1 MIDKIKKFIED
12 VRTVWEAAR
21 KPTTEEIKRILYTT
35 FLIFFLITIISLAI
49 FITVQYLL
57 YLWQFTL

>member
-1 MIDKIKKFIED
+1 MIEKIKKFIED
-12 VRTVWEAAR
+12 AKNVWEAAR

-35 FLIFFLITIISLAI
+35 FLILFLVAAISLAI

>member
-1 MIDKIKKFIED
+1 MMKKIKKFIED
-12 VRTVWEAAR
+12 VKTIWEATR
-21 KPTTEEIKRILYTT
+21 KPTTEEIKRVIYTT
-35 FLIFFLITIISLAI
+35 FLIFFLVTIISLAI

>member
-1 MIDKIKKFIED
+1 MIEKIKKFIED
-12 VRTVWEAAR
+12 SKNIWEVAR

-35 FLIFFLITIISLAI
+35 FLILFIVAVISLAI

>member
-1 MIDKIKKFIED
+1 MIKKIKKFIED
-12 VRTVWEAAR
+12 VRTVWEVAR

-35 FLIFFLITIISLAI
+35 FLVFLFVTVISLAI